1 MTNMTNKYELTSET
15 RVHFGRTLYRIRALL
30 SFGGVKA
37 GDLGGFIEKEANL
50 SQVSDNAWVFGNA
63 WVSGNAQV
71 SGNAWVS
78 DNAWVSGNARVSD
91 NARVS
96 GNAWVSKPITTA
108 TRSDGYTFAL
118 LRMADKSWRVSAGCR
133 FFTMEEGRAH
143 WTATRGGT
151 KLGVESLAILDFFA
165 AVIATEEGDA

>member
-1 MTNMTNKYELTSET
+1 M
-15 RVHFGRTLYRIRALL
+15 
-30 SFGGVKA
+30 
-37 GDLGGFIEKEANL
+37 
-50 SQVSDNAWVFGNA
+50 
-63 WVSGNAQV
+63 
-71 SGNAWVS
+71 
-78 DNAWVSGNARVSD
+78 SD

>member
-63 WVSGNAQV
+63 Q
-71 SGNAWVS
+71 
-78 DNAWVSGNARVSD
+78 VSD